1 MEPEHRRRIQRPQA
15 QRGSQVLNPKY
26 CQGTAWHAPV
36 QRTAR
41 IAGIHSHRLIEFTK
55 CVGIAP
61 AVRYTIA
68 RASRNLETY
77 CRKAQFGFA
86 VSRSA
91 TALSKFPLAICKAAR
106 LLNASAKLGP
116 SSMALLI
123 LHNLAS
129 ANRQAPDQGLYIF
142 RTERNRLAVTLRRKV
157 DCIFPG
163 VNVPEIQRH
172 AGIIRAKFLSLLQI
186 GDRGAAPPYRSVLG
200 RRRSRESQERAQSR
214 RPDQPARHLSCGAL
228 HGKLRGRRV
237 TCLLALRIL
246 PA

>member
-55 CVGIAP
+55 RVGIAP

-68 RASRNLETY
+68 RASRSLETY

-86 VSRSA
+86 VSKSA
-91 TALSKFPLAICKAAR
+91 TALSKFPLARCNAAR
-106 LLNASAKLGP
+106 FLNASAKLGP

-129 ANRQAPDQGLYIF
+129 ADRQAPDHSRLVHLPDGEKSPGCNSEAQG
-142 RTERNRLAVTLRRKV
+142 RLHLSWRK
-157 DCIFPG
+157 
-163 VNVPEIQRH
+163 
-172 AGIIRAKFLSLLQI
+172 
-186 GDRGAAPPYRSVLG
+186 
-200 RRRSRESQERAQSR
+200 RSRDSA
-214 RPDQPARHLSCGAL
+214 ARWNHSG
-228 HGKLRGRRV
+228 
-237 TCLLALRIL
+237 
-246 PA
+246 